1 MREVSVTAL
10 DNALGFLADRSAW
23 REWLMSEWVAGG
35 WVRETGRMGW
45 LATLVHLHA
54 LYVHASF
61 VVQHT
66 SCCPSLLFSDFTALT
81 FAAAES
87 VAALVPSTPAGVL
100 HALLSAQAF
109 CPSSCWVD
117 ASPLGQP

>member
-66 SCCPSLLFSDFTALT
+66 M
-81 FAAAES
+81 
-87 VAALVPSTPAGVL
+87 GK
-100 HALLSAQAF
+100 LLSF
-109 CPSSCWVD
+109 SSVF
-117 ASPLGQP
+117 